1 MATDTQPKSKTA
13 ADVAQVFKRVL
24 VGVDRSPASVE
35 AARQAA
41 LLTEPDGTLTLLGAW
56 SVPPPTIGGVG
67 PALSHELDA
76 DVYREASEGA
86 VAMAKTAI
94 TALASPST
102 KVVRGFAWDELI
114 KEIEQEH
121 DTLIVVGSHGQG
133 RLRGILMGSTA
144 TKIVHEAPCSVLV
157 ARPAGERFPR
167 RVVVGVDGSPQSALA
182 FAVARQL
189 ADRFSSELWPVVAHG
204 GKGVDKKRVATIVDY
219 HHEDLP
225 DEPVGA
231 LVVASADA
239 DLVIVGSRGLHGFKA
254 LGSVSERVA
263 HQAHCSTLIVREP
276 HLGPRSRGRPAA

>member
-1 MATDTQPKSKTA
+1 MAPDTQPKSKTA
-13 ADVAQVFKRVL
+13 ADVAQVFTRVL
-24 VGVDRSPASVE
+24 VGVDPLPASVE

-56 SVPPPTIGGVG
+56 SVPPPTIGVVG
-67 PALSHELDA
+67 PELSHELDA
-76 DVYREASEGA
+76 DVCREASEGA

-133 RLRGILMGSTA
+133 RLLGILMGSTA
-144 TKIVHEAPCSVLV
+144 TEIVHKAPCSVLV

-182 FAVARQL
+182 FAVARHL
-189 ADRFSSELWPVVAHG
+189 ADRFGSELWPVVAHG
-204 GKGVDKKRVATIVDY
+204 GKGVDKKRVAMIVDY

-231 LVVASADA
+231 LVAASADA

-263 HQAHCSTLIVREP
+263 HQADCSTLIVREP
-276 HLGPRSRGRPAA
+276 HRAAEDVGA